1 MLHAHYGG
9 ASQDCDGRYDHGFD
23 VRVNEG
29 ETESEF
35 EVRMF
40 GFMFHIP
47 DYGTVDITI
56 DRDQAGRLAMGYSM
70 QTDEGFSRGGLTVCA
85 DDDFDDSYSGY
96 RDHTAERAGY

>member
-1 MLHAHYGG
+1 M
-9 ASQDCDGRYDHGFD
+9 
-23 VRVNEG
+23 NEG
-29 ETESEF
+29 ESEGEF

-47 DYGTVDITI
+47 DIETVGVTI
-56 DRDQAGRLAMGYSM
+56 DRDSKGRLAMGFAM